1 MCTPPPPA
9 CCSCPQECPTSPAS
23 TSQPLDTHTPPPPA
37 PAWCS
42 CPQECPT
49 SPASTSQPLDTRT
62 PPAPSASTHPM
73 AVPRSA
79 PLPQI
84 VDMPPNLAVLLTHR
98 GQLILTK
105 ISKSDA
111 TRCQILRLNALH
123 SISAALRTSLGELTA
138 LT

>member
-1 MCTPPPPA
+1 
-9 CCSCPQECPTSPAS
+9 
-23 TSQPLDTHTPPPPA
+23 
-37 PAWCS
+37 
-42 CPQECPT
+42 
-49 SPASTSQPLDTRT
+49 
-62 PPAPSASTHPM
+62 M

-98 GQLILTK
+98 GQLILRK

-111 TRCQILRLNALH
+111 IRCQILRLNALN